1 MAHNE
6 TQGGEFRIFHETYSK
21 IQKSMLFAG
30 DVWQEKTNDDTS
42 SEIMRFFLKN
52 GIAPQWSQ
60 TKTRARATF
69 LKSCFDFGE
78 GEMCFSLE
86 RCCNL
91 KKPCL
96 KRETET
102 RFFDNRLK
110 RERCR
115 KNKKAVKSLQC
126 ERLNRRKGSVAAVSC
141 AFFGPILWPEWSF
154 FRTRARFLTQKH
166 ENVNIKR
173 DQAPLARKRRC
184 GRYGVKR
191 FLFLQPL

>member
-1 MAHNE
+1 MESPHSGHKQKLEREQRFWRAVSIL
-6 TQGGEFRIFHETYSK
+6 GGET
-21 IQKSMLFAG
+21 
-30 DVWQEKTNDDTS
+30 
-42 SEIMRFFLKN
+42 
-52 GIAPQWSQ
+52 
-60 TKTRARATF
+60 
-69 LKSCFDFGE
+69 
-78 GEMCFSLE
+78 CFSRE

-102 RFFDNRLK
+102 RFFDNGLK
-110 RERCR
+110 CERCC

-126 ERLNRRKGSVAAVSC
+126 ERLNRGEGSVAAVSC
-141 AFFGPILWPEWSF
+141 TFFGPNLWPEWSF
-154 FRTRARFLTQKH
+154 FRTRARFLTRKL

-191 FLFLQPL
+191 FSFLQPL

>member
-1 MAHNE
+1 MESPHN
-6 TQGGEFRIFHETYSK
+6 GHKK
-21 IQKSMLFAG
+21 IEREQHF
-30 DVWQEKTNDDTS
+30 W
-42 SEIMRFFLKN
+42 
-52 GIAPQWSQ
+52 
-60 TKTRARATF
+60 RAVSI
-69 LKSCFDFGE
+69 LG

-141 AFFGPILWPEWSF
+141 TFFGPNLWPEWSF
-154 FRTRARFLTQKH
+154 FWTRARFLTQKL
-166 ENVNIKR
+166 ENVNITR

-184 GRYGVKR
+184 GRYGVER
-191 FLFLQPL
+191 FFIFATPLAF

>member
-1 MAHNE
+1 M
-6 TQGGEFRIFHETYSK
+6 
-21 IQKSMLFAG
+21 
-30 DVWQEKTNDDTS
+30 VTNKNS
-42 SEIMRFFLKN
+42 SESNIFEELFRF
-52 GIAPQWSQ
+52 W
-60 TKTRARATF
+60 
-69 LKSCFDFGE
+69 E

-115 KNKKAVKSLQC
+115 KNKKAVKSLQS
-126 ERLNRRKGSVAAVSC
+126 ERLNRREGSVAAVSC
-141 AFFGPILWPEWSF
+141 AFFGPNLWPEWSF

-166 ENVNIKR
+166 ENVNITR

-184 GRYGVKR
+184 GRYGVKL
-191 FLFLQPL
+191 FLFLQPLQRFSSLFASKPPFGGPELQYFARRPKLHSWY

>member
-1 MAHNE
+1 M
-6 TQGGEFRIFHETYSK
+6 
-21 IQKSMLFAG
+21 
-30 DVWQEKTNDDTS
+30 VTNKNS
-42 SEIMRFFLKN
+42 SESNIFKDLFRFW
-52 GIAPQWSQ
+52 G
-60 TKTRARATF
+60 
-69 LKSCFDFGE
+69 

-102 RFFDNRLK
+102 RFLDDRLK

-126 ERLNRRKGSVAAVSC
+126 ERLNRGEGSVAAVSC
-141 AFFGPILWPEWSF
+141 TFFAPNLWPEWSF

-184 GRYGVKR
+184 GRYSVNR
-191 FLFLQPL
+191 FFIFAPPLAF